1 MLPPA
6 PTGRLFVVSAPS
18 GVGKTTMVRAVHALH
33 PDLRFSVS
41 CTTRAARPREVP
53 GEDYHFVSR
62 EEFVRG
68 IQVGR
73 FVEWAEVH
81 GEYYGTDAGPLQ
93 DWLGE
98 GRDVMLDIDVQGA
111 RQVRCSYPHAHTI
124 FVIPPSLE
132 VLRERLEKRGT
143 ESPEQVT
150 KRLEAG
156 RRELREAPWY
166 DFIIVNDLLE
176 NAVSDFASIIRAC
189 RCQRACQAHRL
200 QPFLHPQG
208 SS

>member
-1 MLPPA
+1 MLPPVL
-6 PTGRLFVVSAPS
+6 TGRLFVVSAPS

-93 DWLGE
+93 GWLGE

-111 RQVRCSYPHAHTI
+111 RQVRCSYPQAHTI

-176 NAVSDFASIIRAC
+176 NAVSDFAGIIRAC
-189 RCQRACQAHRL
+189 RCQRACQVHRL
-200 QPFLHPQG
+200 QPFLHP
-208 SS
+208 

>member
-1 MLPPA
+1 MLPPVL
-6 PTGRLFVVSAPS
+6 TGRLFVVSAPS

-93 DWLGE
+93 GWLGE

-124 FVIPPSLE
+124 FVIPPSME

-156 RRELREAPWY
+156 RRELQEAPWY

-176 NAVSDFASIIRAC
+176 NAVSDFAGIIRAC
-189 RCQRACQAHRL
+189 RCQRACQVHRL
-200 QPFLHPQG
+200 QPFLHP
-208 SS
+208 

>member
-1 MLPPA
+1 M
-6 PTGRLFVVSAPS
+6 GRLFVVSAPS

-93 DWLGE
+93 GWLGE

-111 RQVRCSYPHAHTI
+111 RQVRCSYPQAHTI

-132 VLRERLEKRGT
+132 VLRERLKKRGT

-150 KRLEAG
+150 KRLAAG
-156 RRELREAPWY
+156 RRELQEAPWY

-189 RCQRACQAHRL
+189 RCRRACQAHRL